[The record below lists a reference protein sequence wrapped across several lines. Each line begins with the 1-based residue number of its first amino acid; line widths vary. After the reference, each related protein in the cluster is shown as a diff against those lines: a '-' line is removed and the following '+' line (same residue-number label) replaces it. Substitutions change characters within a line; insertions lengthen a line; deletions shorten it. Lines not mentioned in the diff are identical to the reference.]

1 MCQSGVSD
9 LTETRPAK
17 IRSAMSGKGVMARK
31 TSVPERVGSR
41 EPSAA
46 VMSAAEMG
54 VAEAVATTEMAAM
67 TTTMMTS
74 TVATAVTTSMTTA
87 AFADR
92 RARQQGRQSNDHNSD
107 GPFGHGTSLRATH
120 AAALERRPKE
130 AKVPLAPPHP
140 TQAEQHAGTAM
151 A

>member
-9 LTETRPAK
+9 LTEIRPAK

-46 VMSAAEMG
+46 VMAAAEMG

-74 TVATAVTTSMTTA
+74 TVATAVTAAMTTA

-92 RARQQGRQSNDHNSD
+92 RARQQGRQNNDHNPD

-120 AAALERRPKE
+120 VTALERRPKE

-140 TQAEQHAGTAM
+140 TQAEQHAGTAT

>member
-9 LTETRPAK
+9 LTEIRPAK

-46 VMSAAEMG
+46 VMAAAAEMG

-67 TTTMMTS
+67 
-74 TVATAVTTSMTTA
+74 
-87 AFADR
+87 
-92 RARQQGRQSNDHNSD
+92 
-107 GPFGHGTSLRATH
+107 
-120 AAALERRPKE
+120 
-130 AKVPLAPPHP
+130 PPP
-140 TQAEQHAGTAM
+140 
-151 A
+151 